1 MYQYNLSMPVNKE
14 KYQEISA
21 ELKGV
26 TLVAVSKTK
35 PAEDIWELYELGQ
48 RDFGEN
54 YVQELVDKQA
64 ALPAEI
70 RWHFIGHLQ
79 SNKVKHIA
87 PFVHLVHGVDSFKL
101 LKEIDK
107 QAEKNSRVIDCL
119 LQVHIAKE
127 ETKFGMDEAELD
139 ACIEQAKELR
149 HVRIRGL
156 MGMAS
161 FTEDSV
167 IVRNEFA
174 YLGLLFNKIQKI
186 VTANFQFDT
195 LSMGMSGDYRIA
207 IAEGSTMV
215 RIGSLLFGA
224 RG

>member
-1 MYQYNLSMPVNKE
+1 MPVNKE